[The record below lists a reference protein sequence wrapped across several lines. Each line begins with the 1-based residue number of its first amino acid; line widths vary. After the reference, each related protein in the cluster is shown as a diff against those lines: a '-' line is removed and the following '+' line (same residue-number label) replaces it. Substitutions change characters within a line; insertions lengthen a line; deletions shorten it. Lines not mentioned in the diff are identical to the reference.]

1 MGQTADTS
9 GAKIPIPSTTW
20 LDEGSP
26 GTNNDPSVLSIRQD
40 TGSTTEDVAL
50 LSFVVADVETLGIP
64 SNAILRKIHI
74 DIRRLTAG
82 PAACVGQMC
91 FLNEGFTENQA
102 NWYGPDD
109 ASNSAVIWEPAFD
122 GASESTVNPGPLKG
136 AVLDSFNLN
145 APSTDTLVIDE
156 VAVQNENLTFGS
168 TVNVGLWATSGS
180 MTIEDDSDAGGSGLV
195 PKYFVTYEIPTPSS
209 PKIAIAANPDGAT
222 GKITINQDTDSEDL
236 QKYSIV
242 WSTSDPTPD
251 HADDN
256 VTDFTDTGKT
266 SFDTSTLTGNPLAS
280 DNTTYY
286 FRLFA
291 EDSVNTDDN
300 SGASNV
306 IAVTRPEVA
315 NSSAISPS
323 TLAIGEETTLTV
335 ASTSIGAAE
344 FGGKFSSV
352 LVNWDA
358 GASDTDADYSEY
370 FFDQATA
377 PATTTNGNLT
387 ITHRYDTDSA
397 GSTKTIKVRV
407 RDPNGFVSEK
417 HPLATGATVNKS
429 NPVSR
434 LTTSR
439 RKVLFSKFAD
449 LNNMLT
455 ISSAQS
461 RAIGSNKEIQ
471 NHLFACK
478 SGNTLTLSTMGAFSN
493 NNEVFDTGTKRVAL
507 IQLDDGNMSTMR
519 LKVYGLASFKADGSP
534 VNDKDSTFSHYDYVS
549 EELRL
554 IDGIDAAV
562 VLKEGTD
569 AGGEGVA
576 GNYTFNFYKSIEVA
590 VVTTADSTD
599 TNGSRYILA
608 ALNADWTTRLSGV
621 LTNETL
627 NTTEMMIDVDNT
639 QVFKAGQVIKID
651 TEYMK
656 IIRTDSATNRLYV
669 IRGYYF
675 STAINHT
682 SDDLDILIVD
692 PFIVNNELRYVSDT
706 TVPVD
711 DPELRY
717 RWGGFARLKGLN
729 SGGKIDFAVHDGSG
743 SGTGDSILVQS
754 ADANSS
760 SANDTCWVNNGF
772 FEDDIIVVGNTSN
785 NGSYATPKYYK
796 LAGFES
802 SGSGIFDK
810 AYVYGSD
817 VDDFITA
824 GVATED
830 NQEADIVRIVTNPN
844 RTVGFTTSGTYTDT
858 VSFESHVIDDDTT
871 SFLVNNDIS
880 FNSIVVAQPHVL
892 DLITTTDYD
901 INTTENT
908 LTSNDIAI
916 LDMRKNREGGVV
928 GLMPLGNRKYP
939 ANVTRNKM
947 GLPTM
952 TLNVRILSQVGLRKM
967 RSLIEGDTYDY
978 VFLDNRRI
986 DAVNAIDVTYRMK
999 FVNGSIT
1006 KRPELTSEYLAELQ
1020 FIILGEDVS

>member
-1 MGQTADTS
+1 MGLTADTS
-9 GAKIPIPSTTW
+9 GAKIPIIKDTYCDDDNSNRNVNYENNA
-20 LDEGSP
+20 LSVEVDIGSH
-26 GTNNDPSVLSIRQD
+26 
-40 TGSTTEDVAL
+40 TERVIL
-50 LSFVVADVETLGIP
+50 MSLQVADTQTLGIP
-64 SNAILRKIHI
+64 SNSILRGITI
-74 DIRRLTAG
+74 NASRTTAG

-91 FLNEGFTENQA
+91 FLNSDFTANQA
-102 NWYGPDD
+102 TWFGPDD
-109 ASNSAVIWEPAFD
+109 SSNTNHQWDLAFD
-122 GASESTVNPGPLKG
+122 GNSLSDDPPAVKGEIIDTFNITAPGTMALSISEAQIAQKN
-136 AVLDSFNLN
+136 
-145 APSTDTLVIDE
+145 I
-156 VAVQNENLTFGS
+156 TFGS

-180 MTIEDDSDAGGSGLV
+180 MTVEDSSDSTGSGNV

-209 PKIAIAANPDGAT
+209 PKISIAANPDGET
-222 GKITINQDTDSEDL
+222 GTITINQDTNSEDL

-266 SFDTSTLTGNPLAS
+266 SFDTSTLTGSALAN

-300 SGASNV
+300 GGASNV

-335 ASTSIGAAE
+335 ASTTIAAAE

-417 HPLATGATVNKS
+417 HQLATGATVNES

-478 SGNTLTLSTMGAFSN
+478 SGNANTLSTMGAFSN

-554 IDGIDAAV
+554 IDGIDATV

-569 AGGEGVA
+569 AGADGVA
-576 GNYTFNFYKSIEVA
+576 GHYTYNYYKSVEVA

-621 LTNETL
+621 LINEAL
-627 NTTEMMIDVDNT
+627 DSSEMMIDVDNT
-639 QVFKAGQVIKID
+639 QIFKAGQVIKID

-656 IIRTDSATNRLYV
+656 IIRTDSANNRLYV

-675 STAINHT
+675 STKASH
-682 SDDLDILIVD
+682 SDDADIQIVD
-692 PFIVNNELRYVSDT
+692 PFIINNDLRYVSDT
-706 TVPVD
+706 SVPVD
-711 DPELRY
+711 DPEIRY

-729 SGGKIDFAVHDGSG
+729 SGGKIDFTIHDGT
-743 SGTGDSILVQS
+743 GTGVGDTILVQS
-754 ADANSS
+754 AAAASS

-772 FEDDIIVVGNTSN
+772 FEDDIIAVGNTSN

-817 VDDFITA
+817 VDDFVTA
-824 GVATED
+824 GVADEAD
-830 NQEADIVRIVTNPN
+830 QEADIVRIITNPN
-844 RTVGFTTSGTYTDT
+844 RTVGFTTSGTYSDT

-901 INTTENT
+901 ANTTENT

-916 LDMRKNREGGVV
+916 LDMRKSRDGGVV
-928 GLMPLGNRKYP
+928 GLMPLGSRKYP

-952 TLNVRILSQVGLRKM
+952 SLNVRILSQTGLRKM

-986 DAVNAIDVTYRMK
+986 DAVDAIDVTYRMK
-999 FVNGSIT
+999 FVSGTII
-1006 KRPELTSEYLAELQ
+1006 KQPELTSEYLAELQ